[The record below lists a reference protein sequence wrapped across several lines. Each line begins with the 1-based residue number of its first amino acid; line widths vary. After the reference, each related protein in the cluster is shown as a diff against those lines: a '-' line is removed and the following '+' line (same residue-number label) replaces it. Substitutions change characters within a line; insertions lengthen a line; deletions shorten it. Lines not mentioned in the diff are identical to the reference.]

1 MKIGMKK
8 TAVSTAL
15 WATLLLTMG
24 VSISAC
30 SNDKEAAGAESGE
43 VLAKDKVDEAAEL
56 ARKNAPEAEKLD
68 FPETAPMPAAETDA
82 TADTA
87 AGTETATA
95 QDGTVA
101 TDASATSEAPA
112 TASADTEVASTGTE
126 MAGTDATANAPAS
139 N

>member
-101 TDASATSEAPA
+101 TDASEAPA

-139 N
+139 NQ